1 MHPCMWDQPTL
12 SPTHDR
18 PFQAHKFHCTI
29 RPCFWLWEEVDVFAL
44 APHLLGRSTYSTK
57 SSHFKPLHHPEHLC
71 DDVNKLTRLSDFF
84 TNDVKVQ
91 IIANGLNCVAFEPN
105 GHYTSVKVKILATG
119 FYNLVVPWRAMLQ
132 SWGWDAQIHM
142 LGSGSGWALQLL
154 QCWLGWCW
162 CSCTPSI
169 YVMRYI
175 AVESIWINGVL
186 RWISLAIAR
195 LMFSV
200 NLMAFNA
207 KGYDIELLPLYWIVL
222 FWLFLIKEHFL
233 IIDFKSS

>member
-1 MHPCMWDQPTL
+1 MLLTMRGSRCICTC
-12 SPTHDR
+12 SP
-18 PFQAHKFHCTI
+18 PFGQIYLFQ
-29 RPCFWLWEEVDVFAL
+29 
-44 APHLLGRSTYSTK
+44 

-175 AVESIWINGVL
+175 WSRRKYMNKWCLKMNKLSNSKVDV
-186 RWISLAIAR
+186 
-195 LMFSV
+195 FSE
-200 NLMAFNA
+200 FD
-207 KGYDIELLPLYWIVL
+207 G
-222 FWLFLIKEHFL
+222 F
-233 IIDFKSS
+233 